1 MKSGTNRLITERYIT
16 NTERS
21 VGNLSYI
28 CPLPL
33 GFDYTGFGTEEI
45 QNVKE
50 NLIKLEKEEGIKF
63 YQNIITV
70 KSIEE
75 NGVNKTSLS
84 TKWTQVKAEDI
95 PVFTKND
102 NVYIGLDENTFTQYE
117 VLIVLFQ
124 FQPFAI
130 EVNDDLNGRELQL
143 FSGTT
148 TNTTT
153 VTIGIKSGS
162 NLIGERMNFKLNVE
176 SLPEAHYNIG

>member
-33 GFDYTGFGTEEI
+33 GFNYPGFGTEEI

-63 YQNIITV
+63 YQNIITA
-70 KSIEE
+70 KQFEE

-84 TKWTQVKAEDI
+84 TKWTQVKAENI

-102 NVYIGLDENTFTQYE
+102 RVYVGLDENMFTQYE
-117 VLIVLFQ
+117 VLISLFQ

-148 TNTTT
+148 SSSTT

>member
-50 NLIKLEKEEGIKF
+50 NLIKLEKEKGIKF
-63 YQNIITV
+63 YQNILTI
-70 KSIEE
+70 KLFEE
-75 NGVNKTSLS
+75 NAINKTSIS
-84 TKWTQVKAEDI
+84 SKWTQVKAEDI

-102 NVYIGLDENTFTQYE
+102 RVYIGLEESIFTQYE
-117 VLIVLFQ
+117 ILINLYA

-130 EVNDDLNGRELQL
+130 EVNDDLNGHELMI
-143 FSGTT
+143 FSGTAT
-148 TNTTT
+148 HSTE
-153 VTIGIKSGS
+153 VSMFMKSGKTM
-162 NLIGERMNFKLNVE
+162 IGEVNVYKMNIE
-176 SLPEAHYNIG
+176 TLPQAEYKVG